1 MEPEAKKLKIS
12 VMGLSEPILAMLD
25 VALSMDCFEV
35 TAAADEDAQA
45 VQAFSQRYGCPAYT
59 DFRRMIMQNPA
70 DVLFVGAPLHTCGEH
85 IRQAI
90 QNKCHII
97 KMPPAGL
104 TFEQCA
110 SLVQQA
116 RREGVYFVT
125 AIPGR
130 FEPAVLRLRQ
140 ELADSEPDYWHL
152 ITAVCHVPQ
161 GEIEPQKRWLL
172 DPKLSGGGVLI
183 QNAYDLL
190 DEMVL
195 CFGLPQQVYAVLISQ
210 APDRQ
215 QRLSITEDNAVVSMK
230 FSDTLAAQVMA
241 SRTLGPE
248 RRHLRMHG
256 KDKFITLTREDFSI
270 TDNSGNLMEHIQ
282 FSPEQF
288 HGTQDLLD
296 NFAKAVLNPSEKNKL
311 SPPAGVDLYTMAVI
325 ESAYLSARTSMPETP
340 SRLLDMAKANVL
352 M

>member
-1 MEPEAKKLKIS
+1 
-12 VMGLSEPILAMLD
+12 MGLTEPVQNMLE
-25 VALSMDCFEV
+25 VALSMDCFQV
-35 TAAADEDAQA
+35 VAGADEDAQMG
-45 VQAFSQRYGCPAYT
+45 QSFSQRYNCPAYT
-59 DFRRMIMQNPA
+59 DFRRMVMQNPA
-70 DVLFVGAPLHTCGEH
+70 DVVFVGAPLHTCADH

-97 KMPPAGL
+97 KFPPAGL

-110 SLVQQA
+110 SLIQQA
-116 RREGVYFVT
+116 RKERVYFVL

-130 FEPAVLRLRQ
+130 FEPTALRLRQ
-140 ELADSEPDYWHL
+140 ELAESEPDYWHL

-161 GEIEPQKRWLL
+161 GEIPPQKRWLL

-183 QNAYDLL
+183 QNAYDLM

-195 CFGLPQQVYAVLISQ
+195 CFGLPQQVYALLTSQ

-215 QRLSITEDNAVVSMK
+215 QRLSTTEDNALVLMR
-230 FSDTLAAQVMA
+230 FSDTLAAQVVA
-241 SRTLGPE
+241 SRTLGPA
-248 RRHLRMHG
+248 RRHLRIHG
-256 KDKFITLTREDFSI
+256 KGKFITLTREDFSI

-288 HGTQDLLD
+288 HGMQDLLN
-296 NFAKAVLNPSEKNKL
+296 NFAKAVLNPAQSK
-311 SPPAGVDLYTMAVI
+311 PYPDAGVDLYTMAVI
-325 ESAYLSARTSMPETP
+325 ESAYLSARTAMPENP